1 MDCFECGPLVNE
13 SNRKH
18 RNTRSETYHIAIIST
33 KNPTSND
40 RGSIP
45 GIHVEKLA
53 TNPLWNIGA
62 MFRIGLMWDKNYN
75 QLEYGAL

>member
-18 RNTRSETYHIAIIST
+18 RNTRNVTYHSAVTST
-33 KNPTSND
+33 TNPTSND

-45 GIHVEKLA
+45 SLHVKELA
-53 TNPLWNIGA
+53 N
-62 MFRIGLMWDKNYN
+62 
-75 QLEYGAL
+75 